1 MGSVVQVIIK
11 LYATIYIMHSL
22 FILNFRSNSNANDLI
37 KVSYVG
43 VNNVD
48 LAAVSS
54 MVTIAL

>member
-1 MGSVVQVIIK
+1 
-11 LYATIYIMHSL
+11 MHSLLTCL

-37 KVSYVG
+37 KISYVG

-54 MVTIAL
+54 MVIIAL